1 MDRELYSDI
10 KQRDFAKIYRWELIG
25 FDNQQSFESKACTFA
40 IGEDR
45 FDMVNVV
52 IQCVHTV
59 KALIN

>member
-1 MDRELYSDI
+1 MDRELRSDI
-10 KQRDFAKIYRWELIG
+10 KQRYFGKICRWELID
-25 FDNQQSFESKACTFA
+25 FDNQESFESEATFA

-52 IQCVHTV
+52 IQCVHTL